1 MIKEN
6 KPLATFHMPD
16 RDLYIFTESMGLDS
30 KYLLYDADMQ
40 CLNADKPFTTWP
52 SWHEVWVVNV
62 KKSKNLSKLR
72 DILDFEENQ

>member
-30 KYLLYDADMQ
+30 EYLLYDADMQ
-40 CLNADKPFTTWP
+40 CLTQIGHLLHGLAGT
-52 SWHEVWVVNV
+52 
-62 KKSKNLSKLR
+62 R
-72 DILDFEENQ
+72 CG